1 MRLPIPRFKV
11 LLYGPGLPPAG
22 LKARAHFEESVLVIQ
37 GKGHWYTIQGDKLG
51 LKIGG
56 FDGRQWLLSWDTP
69 SGPATA
75 MLQGE
80 HAVEAFIKLAPPEV
94 SAEFKRV
101 RWAHDN
107 KGRLFRFGRAL
118 LAVLFLVPVVGLGLF
133 WIYAD
138 EASHWAADQVSQ
150 EQKDRLGDLAF
161 EQMRPS
167 LKLLGRGEV
176 REVVEFIGVRVTT
189 GSRNRYVFHV
199 ADSPQVNAF
208 ALPGGHVIVYT
219 GLLRETKNAN
229 ELAAI
234 LAHEASH
241 VEKRHALRNI
251 IHALGWRAVL
261 AVVLGD
267 FSGGIWGNMAEQ
279 LDDMNYSRDLER
291 EADGEALVML
301 RRAGVSADGMLP
313 FFERMAEHEAA
324 ERKTADAGIWA
335 AHPSSQERIVA
346 LRKQVAS
353 QAHYQSRYLP
363 VDWPRFQQ
371 ALSRL
376 PAG

>member
-1 MRLPIPRFKV
+1 MRLPIPEFKV
-11 LLYGPGLPPAG
+11 LLYGPGVPPAG
-22 LKARAHFEESVLVIQ
+22 IKARAHFEESVLVIQ
-37 GKGHWYTIQGDKLG
+37 GKGHWYTVQGDKLS
-51 LKIGG
+51 LKTGG
-56 FDGRQWLLSWDTP
+56 FDGRQWLLSWYTP

-80 HAVEAFIKLAPPEV
+80 NAVEAFIKLAPPVV
-94 SAEFKRV
+94 SDELKRV
-101 RWAHDN
+101 RRVYGN
-107 KGRLFRFGRAL
+107 RGRMFRFGMAL
-118 LAVLFLVPVVGLGLF
+118 LAALFLAPVAALGLF
-133 WIYAD
+133 WMYAD
-138 EASHWAADQVSQ
+138 EVSHWAADQVSQ
-150 EQKDRLGDLAF
+150 EQKERLGDLAF

-167 LKLLGRGEV
+167 LKLLGRGDV
-176 REVVEFIGVRVTT
+176 REVVEFVGVRVTT

-219 GLLRETKNAN
+219 GLLRETRNAN

-267 FSGGIWGNMAEQ
+267 FSGGIWGGMAER
-279 LDDMNYSRDLER
+279 LGDVNYSRDLER
-291 EADGEALVML
+291 EADREALLML
-301 RRAGVSADGMLP
+301 RRAGVSAAGMLP
-313 FFERMAEHEAA
+313 FFERMAEHE
-324 ERKTADAGIWA
+324 TADAGIWA
-335 AHPSSQERIVA
+335 THPSSQERIAA
-346 LRKQVAS
+346 LRGQIAAQES
-353 QAHYQSRYLP
+353 YQSRLLP
-363 VDWPRFQQ
+363 VDWRRFQH

-376 PAG
+376 PAIRP